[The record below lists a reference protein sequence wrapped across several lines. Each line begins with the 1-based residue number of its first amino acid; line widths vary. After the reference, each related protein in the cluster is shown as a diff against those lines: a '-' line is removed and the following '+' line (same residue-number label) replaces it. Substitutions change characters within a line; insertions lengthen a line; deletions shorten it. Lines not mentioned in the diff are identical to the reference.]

1 MVDTATLNRFFRWY
15 YETQDVPKS
24 QDGKGGYTG
33 GTNTVQRN
41 LRALFAYLA
50 EEYEHPDPSR
60 IGSGSCAAV
69 QVPAGTVHAA
79 PAISGTIAARRTLR
93 RPAARSTA
101 LMAPAAQLANATPC
115 PGPRVSAGAGTATR
129 AESLTGEPL
138 HR

>member
-79 PAISGTIAARRTLR
+79 PGDQRHHRRQAYL
-93 RPAARSTA
+93 
-101 LMAPAAQLANATPC
+101 APAC
-115 PGPRVSAGAGTATR
+115 GKIHGADGTGRAVGQR
-129 AESLTGEPL
+129 HALPWAESQCRRGYGDEGGIPY
-138 HR
+138 R